1 MAYQV
6 SVFLENKAGY
16 FRKVTSALT
25 AAGVNIQSMTLS
37 TTTMGWGILNMIVD
51 NPKKA
56 EESLKLNNH
65 PVALRKV
72 IALSMD
78 DSVGGLD
85 AALSHL
91 EAADINMETAY
102 GRNRN
107 SNGQAVLIVDVHDV
121 ENAELRLKE
130 QGAILLTDEEV
141 YCF

>member
-6 SVFLENKAGY
+6 SAFLENKAGH
-16 FRKVTSALT
+16 FRQVTSVLT
-25 AAGVNIQSMTLS
+25 SAGVNIQSMTLS

-51 NPKKA
+51 NPEKA
-56 EESLKLNNH
+56 KASLKAKNH

-72 IALSMD
+72 IALAMD

-85 AALSHL
+85 AALAHL

-107 SNGQAVLIVDVHDV
+107 SDGQAVLIVDVHDV
-121 ENAELRLKE
+121 EDAEQRLQE
-130 QGAILLTDEEV
+130 QGASLLTDEEV

>member
-6 SVFLENKAGY
+6 SAFLENKAGH
-16 FRKVTSALT
+16 FRHVTSVLT

-51 NPKKA
+51 NPEKA
-56 EESLKLNNH
+56 EVALKAKNH

-72 IALSMD
+72 IALAMD

-85 AALSHL
+85 TALSHL
-91 EAADINMETAY
+91 EGAGINMETAY
-102 GRNRN
+102 GRNCN

-121 ENAELRLKE
+121 EDAELRLKE
-130 QGAILLTDEEV
+130 QGASLLTDEEV